1 MLAEEEKEEDHHY
14 YQTITPPW
22 NAGKEQTE

>member
-1 MLAEEEKEEDHHY
+1 MLEEEEKEEDHHY